1 MMRRTKT
8 DNNARRHTRID
19 NTRLILS
26 LILVALGFAF
36 LLGISAG
43 GLTPERQALALEEA
57 AAVQPWKI
65 ASRVTWYAVWGIGA
79 KVGAAVMA
87 GYVVFYVI
95 AIGRNWLDL
104 RARQIQAR
112 DGLFPVIEIQRG
124 VLYDPNRD
132 NAGAHP
138 LITAAALSVQKQAA
152 TRADKIL
159 VRQVERPA
167 IRQEA
172 AALEAE
178 AVNLPD
184 LVRLAEIARHPTLD
198 ALALG
203 VGADGLITASL
214 HELMHVLAVGAS
226 GFGKSAFLRAL
237 MWQLAQV
244 KEPVAVVGID
254 CFGSELNAVTEWDKL
269 LYPVARDLPTAAA
282 TLQAVMAEIA
292 RRKALYAGAPQAYDL
307 PSYNRL
313 AGETLAPIVVLVDEG
328 TAMLNESGIADP
340 LRQVV
345 QTARQFGVYALLA
358 GQNVNHKVMPTQ
370 IRDNFSTRLCFH
382 TSMASRHVV
391 LGETP
396 DDVTT
401 KGRAWVMRP
410 GAQLEQIQCPFVTR
424 EEVARVITRGR
435 AARVLDVEAVKVAES
450 EADDETAQRV
460 IALKADGLSDTAIA
474 REVFKYG
481 NPHYIGKVRD
491 ILQQQQQ
498 TQAF

>member
-1 MMRRTKT
+1 MRRTKT
-8 DNNARRHTRID
+8 DNTRRYTRID
-19 NTRLILS
+19 NTRLILA
-26 LILVALGFAF
+26 LVFVALGFAF

-104 RARQIQAR
+104 RARQIHAKE
-112 DGLFPVIEIQRG
+112 GLFPVIELTPG
-124 VLYDPNRD
+124 ALYDPNRD

-138 LITAAALSVQKQAA
+138 LITIAALDVQKTAA
-152 TRADKIL
+152 LKADKIL
-159 VRQVERPA
+159 VRQTDRPA
-167 IRQEA
+167 IRQGDA
-172 AALEAE
+172 QALEAE

-184 LVRLAEIARHPTLD
+184 LVRLADVARHPRLD

-282 TLQAVMAEIA
+282 TLQAVMTEIA

-313 AGETLAPIVVLVDEG
+313 AGEPLAPLVVLVDEG

-435 AARVLDVEAVKVAES
+435 PARVLDIEAVKVAES